1 MKLKRWRWRK
11 IIIRKL
17 KMLLSKLIPRIYN
30 LPQIIY
36 INWLGYEWYITK
48 Y

>member
-1 MKLKRWRWRK
+1 M
-11 IIIRKL
+11 IMIRKL
-17 KMLLSKLIPRIYN
+17 KMLSNKLIPRIYN

-36 INWLGYEWYITK
+36 INWLGYEWFITK

>member
-1 MKLKRWRWRK
+1 M
-11 IIIRKL
+11 IMIRKL
-17 KMLLSKLIPRIYN
+17 KILLSKLIPKIHN

-48 Y
+48 H